1 MIICCWP
8 LFCWDI
14 SDSDLKTLLQEG
26 VNRGYP
32 GIAMVSQSPKGVIH
46 SAAIGY
52 SNLEKHT
59 PLRVD
64 DGFHMASINKTF
76 TAVAVLRLIDQRKL
90 SLTVTLKGQLGDI
103 VARIPYADQITVA
116 QLLDHSSGIYPTNND
131 DHVERRSRRADR

>member
-1 MIICCWP
+1 
-8 LFCWDI
+8 
-14 SDSDLKTLLQEG
+14 
-26 VNRGYP
+26 
-32 GIAMVSQSPKGVIH
+32 MVSQSPKGVIH